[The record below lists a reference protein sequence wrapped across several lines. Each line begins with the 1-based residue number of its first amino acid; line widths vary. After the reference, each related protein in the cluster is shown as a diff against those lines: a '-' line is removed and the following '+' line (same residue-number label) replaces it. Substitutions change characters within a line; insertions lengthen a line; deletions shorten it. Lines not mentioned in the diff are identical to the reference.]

1 MKKLSSLVLTVL
13 SLGLF
18 TTPFSASAAGV
29 LTDCADNKA
38 FQKRLKTTVAKL
50 NGRLKKYEPGSA
62 PAVALEEQIQ
72 RTQTRFKNYSDS
84 GLLCGK
90 DGLPHLVA
98 SGDWKHAPEFMIPG
112 VGFLY
117 IAGWIGFVG
126 RKYLQTA
133 SKTKNPTEKEII
145 IDVPVALKIMSSGFL
160 WPITAWQEFISG
172 EFVASKNEITVSP
185 R

>member
-1 MKKLSSLVLTVL
+1 
-13 SLGLF
+13 
-18 TTPFSASAAGV
+18 
-29 LTDCADNKA
+29 
-38 FQKRLKTTVAKL
+38 
-50 NGRLKKYEPGSA
+50 
-62 PAVALEEQIQ
+62 
-72 RTQTRFKNYSDS
+72 
-84 GLLCGK
+84 
-90 DGLPHLVA
+90 
-98 SGDWKHAPEFMIPG
+98 MIPG